1 MTQTAASTSPS
12 VRGSAKMKHP
22 FPDEKS
28 LVDLLSFATVMGTLA
43 DVLPSVAALFT
54 IIWTSFRIYETD
66 TVQGWIEKKDKS

>member
-1 MTQTAASTSPS
+1 
-12 VRGSAKMKHP
+12 MKHP

-43 DVLPSVAALFT
+43 DILPSIAALFT

-66 TVQGWIEKKDKS
+66 TVQGWIGKKD